1 MGYKKEKKNQIKKKF
16 FFYISNLSEVIR
28 SVSVFMKLNR
38 NDSLG
43 VGKKS
48 GTTEL
53 LIFLPSRKYLMWNLT
68 FVIR

>member
-1 MGYKKEKKNQIKKKF
+1 MGYKKEKKIQIKKKF

-53 LIFLPSRKYLMWNLT
+53 HIFLPSRKYLMWNLA
-68 FVIR
+68 FVIK

>member
-1 MGYKKEKKNQIKKKF
+1 MGYKKEKKIQIKKKF

-53 LIFLPSRKYLMWNLT
+53 FIFLPSRKYLMWNLA